1 MLDRRLAVDQNLVFN
16 APLRQLDGATFMSRD
31 QNGISCANSLA
42 KWQLKSLLWDGADSV
57 VNCGKDLRIA
67 NIFDGGGTVSAWIK
81 AKSDGEGS
89 LGRIFDKWGSWMLLL
104 SDETGGKVKVQ
115 FGMRFSDEIGWW
127 KNTSAIVPIKKWNYI
142 AISYDSGN
150 VANNPIIYVNGIAY
164 TIGDGLAENQA
175 PVGTRVSDTNYGLYI
190 GNNNDSIYNFD
201 GNMTDMH
208 LYNRILSGIEIAR
221 IYNRTKR
228 FFC

>member
-1 MLDRRLAVDQNLVFN
+1 MLDRRLAVDPNLVFN

-42 KWQLKSLLWDGADSV
+42 KWQLKSMLWDGADSI

-67 NIFDGGGTVSAWIK
+67 DIFDGGGTLSAWIK
-81 AKSDGEGS
+81 TISQGEGNFGQITRKREGWAVYVRLES
-89 LGRIFDKWGSWMLLL
+89 AGA
-104 SDETGGKVKVQ
+104 VKLELYCDYDGNDGQWRSTDRV
-115 FGMRFSDEIGWW
+115 I
-127 KNTSAIVPIKKWNYI
+127 KNGVWCHI
-142 AISYDSGN
+142 AVSYDNGS
-150 VANNPIIYVNGIAY
+150 VDNNPTFYVNGKAY
-164 TIGDGLAENQA
+164 TVGDGVVIGAN
-175 PVGTRVSDTNYGLYI
+175 PVGTIVSDSGTVLYL
-190 GNNNDSIYNFD
+190 GNDVSSSYTFD
-201 GNMTDMH
+201 GNMTDMR

>member
-1 MLDRRLAVDQNLVFN
+1 MLDRRLAVDPNLVFN

-67 NIFDGGGTVSAWIK
+67 NIFDGGGTVSAWINP
-81 AKSDGEGS
+81 KSDGEGDS
-89 LGRIFDKWGSWMLLL
+89 GRIYDKRIGFNLYVVGES
-104 SDETGGKVKVQ
+104 GGKVQ
-115 FGMRFSDEIGWW
+115 MRFLYDFSGGYGYWTTDSRIIKIGVWAH
-127 KNTSAIVPIKKWNYI
+127 T
-142 AISYDSGN
+142 AISYDNGN

-164 TIGDGLAENQA
+164 TIGDGLTENGT
-175 PVGTRVSDTNYGLYI
+175 PVGTRTSDA
-190 GNNNDSIYNFD
+190 GNNLYLGNVGGGINVFD
-201 GNMTDMH
+201 GKMTDMR
-208 LYNRILSGIEIAR
+208 LYSRMLSGIEIAR